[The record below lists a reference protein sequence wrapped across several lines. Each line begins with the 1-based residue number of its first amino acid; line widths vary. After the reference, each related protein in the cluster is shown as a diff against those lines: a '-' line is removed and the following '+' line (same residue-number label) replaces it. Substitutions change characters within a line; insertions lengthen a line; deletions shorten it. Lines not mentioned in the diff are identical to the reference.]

1 MKVNRTTVY
10 LILMFSF
17 LISFLF
23 NSCDIKDPIAGLEV
37 RLQTL
42 TRTTTITLDFRD
54 ANTGNQV
61 SGTTITV
68 FFEGDNKENI
78 ISTVNQ
84 KINNISTNTGFVN
97 FAIEDH
103 IVPSQNSPVKFI
115 AVVNTSGYLSTS
127 TNITISKEGSNFIP
141 VFLASES
148 APPNGVISNTE
159 TKGTSV
165 IGTGTDQDITVS
177 SGEESNS
184 QGSADIFVPQGT
196 ELKDR
201 NGNTLTGD
209 IKTTVTYFNPEDD
222 ESLQSFPGGFA
233 VTVSDESGVERDVT
247 FVTGGF
253 AAIEMTVNGVPVESF
268 GPGVEINIDIP
279 PNTINPQTGD
289 PIQPGEDVP
298 LWSYNEDNG
307 KWKFETTLKVPTT
320 SQPNGTYRVTYKNV
334 EHLSWYNIDWALARC
349 EFGSTINFSGSGYSF
364 LVAKIFRIISGSS
377 QLLLSAGVNA
387 SDPSFIVENAPVQEA
402 GVTYKVEAYQND
414 VLIGSLDGITDICAG
429 AYTVPVV
436 GTTTNCTDVNVI
448 VRAYCRDR
456 DPVLV
461 VNPNIDIYISAD
473 DGANYILAGT
483 MVNGE
488 ITLTCLQLGKD
499 YYFKVLY
506 DGEWYEDHTQITE
519 ASYDFDFDLPAEV
532 CDDF

>member
-165 IGTGTDQDITVS
+165 EGSGTD
-177 SGEESNS
+177 
-184 QGSADIFVPQGT
+184 
-196 ELKDR
+196 
-201 NGNTLTGD
+201 
-209 IKTTVTYFNPEDD
+209 
-222 ESLQSFPGGFA
+222 
-233 VTVSDESGVERDVT
+233 
-247 FVTGGF
+247 
-253 AAIEMTVNGVPVESF
+253 
-268 GPGVEINIDIP
+268 
-279 PNTINPQTGD
+279 
-289 PIQPGEDVP
+289 
-298 LWSYNEDNG
+298 
-307 KWKFETTLKVPTT
+307 
-320 SQPNGTYRVTYKNV
+320 
-334 EHLSWYNIDWALARC
+334 
-349 EFGSTINFSGSGYSF
+349 
-364 LVAKIFRIISGSS
+364 
-377 QLLLSAGVNA
+377 
-387 SDPSFIVENAPVQEA
+387 
-402 GVTYKVEAYQND
+402 
-414 VLIGSLDGITDICAG
+414 
-429 AYTVPVV
+429 
-436 GTTTNCTDVNVI
+436 
-448 VRAYCRDR
+448 
-456 DPVLV
+456 
-461 VNPNIDIYISAD
+461 
-473 DGANYILAGT
+473 
-483 MVNGE
+483 
-488 ITLTCLQLGKD
+488 
-499 YYFKVLY
+499 
-506 DGEWYEDHTQITE
+506 
-519 ASYDFDFDLPAEV
+519 
-532 CDDF
+532 